1 MVEYSLL
8 ILRAEKLSIR
18 QPPEF
23 YITVADE
30 SCNES
35 KSSIARGTTPKW
47 NLKSKISNSGNF
59 TIKVFWRYDRKEEL
73 MGQCN
78 VSIPE
83 LLQQQ
88 GAPKTVPLELKLKNK
103 SSGWIFVQ
111 LSADRETTPL
121 PVPPVPTVQTRS
133 PTPQN
138 RTDREAVES
147 NARNMPPHNRPSKQL
162 SAQPSTKEKA
172 AALPVPLVLPSQ
184 SRSLTPQNGKDR
196 PTITPVSP
204 ELQLKNKS
212 SGKGFVRL
220 STEPV
225 SSVPPVQTRSPTPQ
239 NRKDREVVASN
250 VRSKPYN
257 KPLKQ
262 LSVQPDMKEK
272 ATLLPVPSVLPSQS
286 KSPTPQNRKDRQAV
300 VKSGKD
306 NRSYETLNIQ
316 ISGGQ
321 GGNGGNGGLL
331 GGHGG
336 TGEGPTLH
344 YNIRAEHF
352 TMNTTNMGS
361 AVNTVQKSSAMV
373 QASQAIN
380 HCPPPSQIFYGRQ
393 TILESMHQFFVQHT
407 GKQKRYV
414 LYGLGGAGKTQIALK
429 FIEEWTHFTDQLL
442 VDASNPDTIEAG
454 LKNIAMTKQAGNS
467 FQDGLIW
474 LASKPEEWLLFFDNA
489 DDPTVNLNQ
498 FFPKCNHG
506 NVIITSRNHGARIHG
521 AHSEVSNMEESDAVA
536 LLLKCAH
543 YETSS
548 TNEPLAAEIV
558 KALWYFPLAI
568 VQAGAFISE
577 SEALGTYL
585 DLFLKNRNDLLRRK
599 STQTHDDYA
608 WAVYTTWEMSFDK
621 LSSPAAMFL
630 QLCSFL
636 HQDDISEGIFSRA
649 ANFLVGPGVQGFN
662 QNLKKAR

>member
-8 ILRAEKLSIR
+8 SALKGMFYQTHLANYTPTVLRAEKLSIR

-23 YITVADE
+23 YVTVADK
-30 SCNES
+30 SRKES

-47 NLKSKISNSGNF
+47 NFKSKISNSDNS
-59 TIKVFWRYDRKEEL
+59 TIKIFWKYDRKEVL

-78 VSIPE
+78 VSVPE

-88 GAPKTVPLELKLKNK
+88 GALKTVPLELKLKNK
-103 SSGWIFVQ
+103 SSGWIFIQ

-138 RTDREAVES
+138 IKDREAAES
-147 NARNMPPHNRPSKQL
+147 NARNMPPHHKPSKQL
-162 SAQPSTKEKA
+162 SAQPSIKKMA
-172 AALPVPLVLPSQ
+172 AALPVLPVLSTQ
-184 SRSLTPQNGKDR
+184 SR
-196 PTITPVSP
+196 
-204 ELQLKNKS
+204 
-212 SGKGFVRL
+212 
-220 STEPV
+220 
-225 SSVPPVQTRSPTPQ
+225 
-239 NRKDREVVASN
+239 
-250 VRSKPYN
+250 
-257 KPLKQ
+257 
-262 LSVQPDMKEK
+262 
-272 ATLLPVPSVLPSQS
+272 
-286 KSPTPQNRKDRQAV
+286 SPTPQNRKDRQAV

-306 NRSYETLNIQ
+306 SRAHETLNIQ

-321 GGNGGNGGLL
+321 GGDGGNGGLL

-344 YNIRAEHF
+344 YNIKTEYF

-361 AVNTVQKSSAMV
+361 AVNTAHTSSAMV
-373 QASQAIN
+373 QASQAVN

-393 TILESMHQFFVQHT
+393 KILDSMHQFFAQDT

-429 FIEEWTHFTDQLL
+429 FIEKWTHFTDRLL

-467 FQDGLIW
+467 SQDALIW

-498 FFPKCNHG
+498 FFPKSNCG

-536 LLLKCAH
+536 LLLECAH

-585 DLFLKNRNDLLRRK
+585 DLFLKNQNDLLRRK

-608 WAVYTTWEMSFDK
+608 WAVYTTWEMSFGK
-621 LSSPAAMFL
+621 LSPPAAMFL
-630 QLCSFL
+630 RLCSFL
-636 HQDDISEGIFSRA
+636 HQDDISAGIFSRA
-649 ANFLVGPGVQGFN
+649 VNFLVGPDVQGFN
-662 QNLKKAR
+662 QSQYNPKKAREIQIQLFKGFPFPQCSISEFIKS